1 MKHPFNIKSYLTFLS
16 RNKGYTAINV
26 FGLSI
31 SLMFVLL
38 IGVYVYQEK
47 SVDRENSKA
56 DRILVLGVDN
66 NGQKE
71 VGLHHYFG
79 RKLAEDYP
87 DVEAFC
93 GIVQYPGIR
102 FLKNGEYLKG
112 NLLCADSTFFRIF
125 DYKLL
130 QGDRRT
136 CLNDRSA
143 AVITEKFARKYF
155 GNENPMG
162 KTIVIDDSIR
172 LHVTG
177 ILQNMENTL

>member
-66 NGQKE
+66 NGQKQ

-93 GIVQYPGIR
+93 GIVRGCAPR
-102 FLKNGEYLKG
+102 FLE
-112 NLLCADSTFFRIF
+112 AFFYTCSRALHHAELTDLNVKIF
-125 DYKLL
+125 L
-130 QGDRRT
+130 QGGKNSFQT
-136 CLNDRSA
+136 A
-143 AVITEKFARKYF
+143 A
-155 GNENPMG
+155 
-162 KTIVIDDSIR
+162 IR
-172 LHVTG
+172 
-177 ILQNMENTL
+177 